1 MIIVGVHVIMSN
13 LLTQN
18 GLVLSSKHAIFLLQS
33 LNEKP
38 RRYTEI
44 RNLLRSHQ
52 TKMES
57 KSAHFYYLRKL
68 ITINAIRLQRS
79 RYDDIKLLGTYEIT
93 ERGKLLCKLVKQ
105 VEIEMKLQ
113 DSQKELTL
121 LAKNQMNVKSL

>member
-1 MIIVGVHVIMSN
+1 MMIIVGVHVTMNS
-13 LLTQN
+13 LSLH
-18 GLVLSSKHAIFLLQS
+18 GLVLSSRHAIFVLELIH
-33 LNEKP
+33 EKP

-44 RNLLRSHQ
+44 RKLLRGHQ
-52 TKMES
+52 KMES

-68 ITINAIRLQRS
+68 MAINAIRLQRS
-79 RYDDIKLLGTYEIT
+79 IHTDISLIGIYEIT
-93 ERGKLLCKLVKQ
+93 ERGKMLYKLVKQ

>member
-1 MIIVGVHVIMSN
+1 M
-13 LLTQN
+13 
-18 GLVLSSKHAIFLLQS
+18 VLSSRHAIFVLELIH
-33 LNEKP
+33 EKP

-44 RNLLRSHQ
+44 RNLLRGHQ
-52 TKMES
+52 KMES

-68 ITINAIRLQRS
+68 MAINAIRLQRS
-79 RYDDIKLLGTYEIT
+79 THTDISLIGIYEIT
-93 ERGKLLCKLVKQ
+93 ERGKMLYKLVKQ